1 MLRTM
6 GQNPTDSQV
15 NDMINEVDVEG
26 SGLIEFSEFVKFVIK
41 LHSNEGDQDEEAR
54 EIFRRLVAIR
64 VTLRVTVRVT
74 VKVRVTVRV
83 TVRVALRVIV
93 HQALYVKVSHSLFS
107 CSYLDLMLRAVA
119 RLT

>member
-1 MLRTM
+1 M

-26 SGLIEFSEFVKFVIK
+26 SGLIEFNEFVKFVIK

-54 EIFRRLVAIR
+54 EIFRRS
-64 VTLRVTVRVT
+64 
-74 VKVRVTVRV
+74 VTVRV
-83 TVRVALRVIV
+83 TVRVIV
-93 HQALYVKVSHSLFS
+93 RQALHVKVSHSVFS